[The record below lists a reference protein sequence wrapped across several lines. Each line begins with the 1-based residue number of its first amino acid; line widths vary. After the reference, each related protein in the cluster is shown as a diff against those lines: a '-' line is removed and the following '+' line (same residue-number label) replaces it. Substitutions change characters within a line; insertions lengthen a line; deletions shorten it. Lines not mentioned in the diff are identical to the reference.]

1 MTSTDQSAVP
11 LQTALATLERGQD
24 LTAGQAAAAFG
35 VVMRGEATTD
45 QIKAL
50 LLGLRAKGE
59 TFEEIAGAAQALRQ
73 AMITV
78 SPSAGSPIVDTC
90 GTGGGKVGTFNIS
103 TAAGFVVA
111 AAGVRVAKHGNRSYT
126 SKCGSADVLE
136 ALGVDITA
144 APDRIATLLDHVGM
158 AFLFAP
164 NFHPA
169 MRHVGPVRKELG
181 VATVMNLLGPLVNPA
196 GVTRQ
201 VIGVADR
208 ARACRIAQAVARLG
222 ADHALVVHAELGMD
236 EISPVGPTHVW
247 EVRNN
252 TVTTW
257 VIQPAEHDQA
267 WERAEDLAGGDPREN
282 AARIERLLDGSAAR
296 WRGGSAPRLGEDD
309 EAGSRAVVLNAA
321 AGLYVAG
328 VVQTYGEGVRL
339 ASRIL
344 DEGKGA
350 EVLRRLREEQ
360 TVRRKD
366 G

>member
-1 MTSTDQSAVP
+1 MTSTSQSAA
-11 LQTALATLERGQD
+11 LLHTALTALERGQH

-35 VVMRGEATTD
+35 VVMRGEATPD

-78 SPSAGSPIVDTC
+78 SPSAGSPVVDTC

-136 ALGVDITA
+136 ALGVSIA
-144 APDRIATLLDHVGM
+144 VSPDRLATLLDQVGM

-169 MRHVGPVRKELG
+169 MRHVGTVRKELG
-181 VATVMNLLGPLVNPA
+181 VATVMNLLGPLANPA

-201 VIGVADR
+201 VIGVADA
-208 ARACRIAQAVARLG
+208 ARAPQIAQALARLG
-222 ADHALVVHAELGMD
+222 AEHALVVHAEVGMD
-236 EISPVGPTHVW
+236 EISTAGATRVW
-247 EVRNN
+247 EVKGGK
-252 TVTTW
+252 VTQWT
-257 VIQPAEHDQA
+257 IEPAEYGQEWSRLEH
-267 WERAEDLAGGDPREN
+267 LAGGEPRQN
-282 AARIERLLDGSAAR
+282 ADRIERLLARSSDGDGS
-296 WRGGSAPRLGEDD
+296 D
-309 EAGSRAVVLNAA
+309 EAGRRAVILNAG
-321 AGLYVAG
+321 AGLYVSG
-328 VVQTYGEGVRL
+328 LVESYSEGVRMAAEVL
-339 ASRIL
+339 G
-344 DEGKGA
+344 EGRGA
-350 EVLRRLREEQ
+350 VVLRRLREKQ
-360 TVRRKD
+360 D

>member
-1 MTSTDQSAVP
+1 MTSTSQSADP
-11 LQTALATLERGQD
+11 LQSALTALERGQH

-35 VVMRGEATTD
+35 VVMRGEASAH

-78 SPSAGSPIVDTC
+78 NPSAGSPVVDTC

-136 ALGVDITA
+136 ALGVDITVSH
-144 APDRIATLLDHVGM
+144 DRIATLLDHAGM
-158 AFLFAP
+158 VFLFAP

-181 VATVMNLLGPLVNPA
+181 VATVMNLLGPLANPA

-201 VIGVADR
+201 VIGVADS
-208 ARACRIAQAVARLG
+208 ARAPQIAQALVRLG
-222 ADHALVVHAELGMD
+222 SEHALVVHAEVGMD
-236 EISPVGPTHVW
+236 EISTAGATRVW
-247 EVRNN
+247 EVRSGK
-252 TVTTW
+252 VTQWTIEAANYGQNW
-257 VIQPAEHDQA
+257 TEVEH
-267 WERAEDLAGGDPREN
+267 LAGGDPKDN
-282 AARIERLLDGSAAR
+282 AARIERLLAGST
-296 WRGGSAPRLGEDD
+296 EDD
-309 EAGSRAVVLNAA
+309 EAGKRAVILNAA
-321 AGLYVAG
+321 AG
-328 VVQTYGEGVRL
+328 
-339 ASRIL
+339 
-344 DEGKGA
+344 
-350 EVLRRLREEQ
+350 
-360 TVRRKD
+360 
-366 G
+366 

>member
-1 MTSTDQSAVP
+1 MTSTDQSALP
-11 LQTALATLERGQD
+11 LETALRALEQGQD

-35 VVMRGEATTD
+35 IVMRGDATAD
-45 QIKAL
+45 QIKSL

-59 TFEEIAGAAQALRQ
+59 TSEEIAGAAQALRQ

-78 SPSAGSPIVDTC
+78 NPSAGSPIVDTC
-90 GTGGGKVGTFNIS
+90 GTGGGNVSTFNIS

-136 ALGVDITA
+136 ALGVDITV
-144 APDRIATLLDHVGM
+144 APDRIATLLDHAGM

-164 NFHPA
+164 NFHPS

-196 GVTRQ
+196 RVTRQ

-222 ADHALVVHAELGMD
+222 ADHTLVVHAELGMD
-236 EISPVGPTHVW
+236 EISPVGPTYVW
-247 EVRNN
+247 EVRDN

-257 VIQPAEHDQA
+257 TLQPGDYAQD
-267 WERAEDLAGGDPREN
+267 WVRVEDLVGGEPKEN

-296 WRGGSAPRLGEDD
+296 RPGGSAPRLGEDD
-309 EAGSRAVVLNAA
+309 EAGSRAVILNAA

-344 DEGKGA
+344 DEGRGA
-350 EVLRRLREEQ
+350 EVLRRLRENE
-360 TVRRKD
+360 V

>member
-1 MTSTDQSAVP
+1 MTSTDQSALP
-11 LQTALATLERGQD
+11 LETALTALERGQS

-78 SPSAGSPIVDTC
+78 RPSAGSPIVDTC
-90 GTGGGKVGTFNIS
+90 GTGGGQVGTFNIS

-136 ALGVDITA
+136 ALGVDITV
-144 APDRIATLLDHVGM
+144 APDRIATLLDHAGM

-181 VATVMNLLGPLVNPA
+181 DSVHLMADANSAYTLADADRLAQLDAFNLIMIEQPLVVLVSCLFLPPLEGRDN
-196 GVTRQ
+196 RNS
-201 VIGVADR
+201 R
-208 ARACRIAQAVARLG
+208 EFARL
-222 ADHALVVHAELGMD
+222 
-236 EISPVGPTHVW
+236 
-247 EVRNN
+247 
-252 TVTTW
+252 
-257 VIQPAEHDQA
+257 
-267 WERAEDLAGGDPREN
+267 
-282 AARIERLLDGSAAR
+282 
-296 WRGGSAPRLGEDD
+296 
-309 EAGSRAVVLNAA
+309 
-321 AGLYVAG
+321 
-328 VVQTYGEGVRL
+328 
-339 ASRIL
+339 
-344 DEGKGA
+344 
-350 EVLRRLREEQ
+350 
-360 TVRRKD
+360 
-366 G
+366 

>member
-1 MTSTDQSAVP
+1 MTSADQSALP
-11 LQTALATLERGQD
+11 LETALTALEQGQD
-24 LTAGQAAAAFG
+24 LTSGQAAAAFG
-35 VVMRGEATTD
+35 IVMRGEATAD
-45 QIKAL
+45 QIKGL

-59 TFEEIAGAAQALRQ
+59 TSEEIAGAAQALRQ

-90 GTGGGKVGTFNIS
+90 GTGGGKVSTFNIS

-136 ALGVDITA
+136 ALGVDIA
-144 APDRIATLLDHVGM
+144 VAPDRIAPQLDHAGM

-181 VATVMNLLGPLVNPA
+181 VATVMNLLGPLANPA

-208 ARACRIAQAVARLG
+208 ARACRMAQAVARLG
-222 ADHALVVHAELGMD
+222 ADHALVVHGELGMD
-236 EISPVGPTHVW
+236 EISPVGPTYVW
-247 EVRNN
+247 EVRDNM
-252 TVTTW
+252 VTTW
-257 VIQPAEHDQA
+257 TLQPGDFAQE
-267 WERAEDLAGGDPREN
+267 WVRVEDLAGGEPKEN
-282 AARIERLLDGSAAR
+282 AARIERLLDGSAVR
-296 WRGGSAPRLGEDD
+296 RPGGSASGQDD
-309 EAGSRAVVLNAA
+309 EAGRRAVVLNAA

-339 ASRIL
+339 ASRML

-350 EVLRRLREEQ
+350 DVLRRLRE
-360 TVRRKD
+360 KAD
-366 G
+366 D

>member
-1 MTSTDQSAVP
+1 MSSTDQSALP
-11 LQTALATLERGQD
+11 LESALTVLEQGQD

-35 VVMRGEATTD
+35 VVMRGEATPD

-78 SPSAGSPIVDTC
+78 SPSVGSPIVDTC
-90 GTGGGKVGTFNIS
+90 GTGGGAVGTFNIS
-103 TAAGFVVA
+103 TAAGFIVA

-136 ALGVDITA
+136 ALGVDITV
-144 APDRIATLLDHVGM
+144 APDRIATLLDHAGM

-181 VATVMNLLGPLVNPA
+181 VATVMNLLGPLANPA

-201 VIGVADR
+201 VIGVSDR
-208 ARACRIAQAVARLG
+208 VRACRIAQAVARLG

-236 EISPVGPTHVW
+236 EISPVGSTYVW
-247 EVRNN
+247 EVRDNA
-252 TVTTW
+252 VTTW

-282 AARIERLLDGSAAR
+282 AARIERLL
-296 WRGGSAPRLGEDD
+296 GGSASGEDD
-309 EAGSRAVVLNAA
+309 EAGRRAVVLNAA

-328 VVQTYGEGVRL
+328 VVGSYGEGVKVAGDVL
-339 ASRIL
+339 
-344 DEGKGA
+344 GKGGGGG
-350 EVLRRLREEQ
+350 VLAKLREAARRLGGSAARP
-360 TVRRKD
+360 
-366 G
+366 